1 MDTDVV
7 KKKRGGG
14 GGGGFTKPCALSPQ
28 LEEFLGVAVLAR
40 TEVSHWR
47 LFCRGAHVKKNISK
61 TNNMILSGLVGCK
74 EDLGI
79 YTGAQFAEPEK

>member
-1 MDTDVV
+1 MHCIALSTCSSMDTDVV

-40 TEVSHWR
+40 TEVSH
-47 LFCRGAHVKKNISK
+47 
-61 TNNMILSGLVGCK
+61 
-74 EDLGI
+74 
-79 YTGAQFAEPEK
+79 